1 MYSLSGSLSAYIG
14 AHTLP
19 PTASEEVLI
28 VETNDIVIHPD
39 WNSANLRND
48 IALVR
53 LAEPIQFTGIYDIFI
68 SFLFFKTS
76 SNSIIKICAAIFI
89 IDLF

>member
-1 MYSLSGSLSAYIG
+1 MYSLTGSLSAYLG

-19 PTASEEVLI
+19 PTASEDVLI
-28 VETNDIVIHPD
+28 LETNDIVIHPD

-53 LAEPIQFTGIYDIFI
+53 LAEPIQFTGMYLSHFCY
-68 SFLFFKTS
+68 SRKCTG
-76 SNSIIKICAAIFI
+76 
-89 IDLF
+89 